1 MMEKLAEIKDG
12 TVFKSGVTDRC
23 NLFLGYKKEDRSTDY
38 ELEKRRYLMKK
49 LKFDS
54 YDGVC
59 FLNGLVF
66 FAPVALLVR
75 TQAGVSEHVFFLLQ
89 ALLSGVIF
97 LGEIPTGFITDK
109 IGYRKSLILA
119 QVLLLGARSL
129 LLAAFVSRSL
139 ALFVVEAVVEGIAA
153 CFTSGTGSAYLYNLY
168 GENGYLV
175 KTAHAEN
182 FGIAGFIISTV
193 AYAGIYKIS
202 GMEGLLITTVV
213 MDIIAVVCSFFLRSE
228 SSKTII
234 ADRKEVQI
242 LAVFKNKKAF
252 LFVISLAIFSIAW
265 LLINFFYVVKLE
277 NCGLPVEWMSLIIL
291 SYSAVQMLAEPI
303 LGKLSDGKNGKSS
316 REKLPAV
323 TAATAGV
330 AFLLFGVVKFR
341 AAVLLLMLILPLL
354 LNLPEYL
361 LMDLENQFV
370 DEAECGS
377 QRAATLSVLNMGVNL
392 VEILT
397 LSASAFLTKIG
408 IQWCFV
414 FVGCFLMAIALL
426 FARIQK

>member
-1 MMEKLAEIKDG
+1 
-12 TVFKSGVTDRC
+12 
-23 NLFLGYKKEDRSTDY
+23 
-38 ELEKRRYLMKK
+38 MKK
-49 LKFDS
+49 LKVDS

-75 TQAGVSEHVFFLLQ
+75 TQAGVSEHIFFLLQ

-109 IGYRKSLILA
+109 IGYRKSLIWA
-119 QVLLLGARSL
+119 QVLLFGARSL

-153 CFTSGTGSAYLYNLY
+153 CFTSGTGSAYLYALY
-168 GENGYLV
+168 GENGYLA
-175 KTAHAEN
+175 KTAHAGN
-182 FGIAGFIISTV
+182 FGTAGFIISTV

-202 GMEGLLITTVV
+202 GMEGLLTTTVV
-213 MDIIAVVCSFFLRSE
+213 TNIIAVVCSFFLRSE
-228 SSKTII
+228 SSKTVI

-265 LLINFFYVVKLE
+265 LLINFFYVEKLE

-291 SYSAVQMLAEPI
+291 IYSAVQMLAEPI
-303 LGKLSDGKNGKSS
+303 LEKLFVGKNGKSG
-316 REKLPAV
+316 RKKLPAV
-323 TAATAGV
+323 TAVTAGV
-330 AFLLFGVVKFR
+330 AFLLFGVIKLR

-370 DEAECGS
+370 DETECGS

>member
-1 MMEKLAEIKDG
+1 
-12 TVFKSGVTDRC
+12 
-23 NLFLGYKKEDRSTDY
+23 
-38 ELEKRRYLMKK
+38 MKK

-139 ALFVVEAVVEGIAA
+139 VLFVVEAVVEGIAA
-153 CFTSGTGSAYLYNLY
+153 CFTSGTGSAYLYALY
-168 GENGYLV
+168 GENGYLA
-175 KTAHAEN
+175 KTAHAGN
-182 FGIAGFIISTV
+182 FGTAGFIISTV

-228 SSKTII
+228 SSKTVI

-265 LLINFFYVVKLE
+265 LLINFFYVEKLE

-303 LGKLSDGKNGKSS
+303 LGKLSDGKNGKSG
-316 REKLPAV
+316 RGKLPAV
-323 TAATAGV
+323 TAAAAGV
-330 AFLLFGVVKFR
+330 AFLFFGVVKFR
-341 AAVLLLMLILPLL
+341 AAVLLLMLMLPLL

-361 LMDLENQFV
+361 LMNLENQFV

>member
-1 MMEKLAEIKDG
+1 
-12 TVFKSGVTDRC
+12 
-23 NLFLGYKKEDRSTDY
+23 
-38 ELEKRRYLMKK
+38 MKK

-75 TQAGVSEHVFFLLQ
+75 TQAGVSEHIFFLLQ

-109 IGYRKSLILA
+109 IGYRKSLIWA
-119 QVLLLGARSL
+119 QVLLFGARSL
-129 LLAAFVSRSL
+129 LLAAYVSRSL
-139 ALFVVEAVVEGIAA
+139 VLFVVEAVVEGIAA
-153 CFTSGTGSAYLYNLY
+153 CFASGTGSAYLYDLY

-182 FGIAGFIISTV
+182 FGTAGFIISTV

-213 MDIIAVVCSFFLRSE
+213 MDVIAVVCSFFLRSE

-242 LAVFKNKKAF
+242 LAIFKNKKAF

-291 SYSAVQMLAEPI
+291 IYSAVQMLAEPI
-303 LGKLSDGKNGKSS
+303 LGKLSDGKNGKSG
-316 REKLPAV
+316 RGKLPAV

-341 AAVLLLMLILPLL
+341 SAVLLLMLILPLL

-370 DEAECGS
+370 DETECGS

>member
-1 MMEKLAEIKDG
+1 
-12 TVFKSGVTDRC
+12 
-23 NLFLGYKKEDRSTDY
+23 
-38 ELEKRRYLMKK
+38 MKK

-75 TQAGVSEHVFFLLQ
+75 TQAGVSEHIFFLLQ

-139 ALFVVEAVVEGIAA
+139 VLFVVEAVVEGIAA
-153 CFTSGTGSAYLYNLY
+153 CFTSGTGSAYLYALY
-168 GENGYLV
+168 GENGYLA
-175 KTAHAEN
+175 KTAHAGN
-182 FGIAGFIISTV
+182 FGTAGFIISTV

-228 SSKTII
+228 SSKTVI

-265 LLINFFYVVKLE
+265 LLINFFYVEKLE

-303 LGKLSDGKNGKSS
+303 LGKLSDGKNGKFG
-316 REKLPAV
+316 RKKLPAV
-323 TAATAGV
+323 TAVTAGV

-361 LMDLENQFV
+361 LMNLENQFV

-414 FVGCFLMAIALL
+414 FVGCFLMVIALL

>member
-1 MMEKLAEIKDG
+1 
-12 TVFKSGVTDRC
+12 
-23 NLFLGYKKEDRSTDY
+23 
-38 ELEKRRYLMKK
+38 MKK
-49 LKFDS
+49 IKFDS

-153 CFTSGTGSAYLYNLY
+153 CFTSGTGSAYLYDLY

-182 FGIAGFIISTV
+182 FGTAGFIISTV

-228 SSKTII
+228 SSKTVI

-265 LLINFFYVVKLE
+265 LLINFFYVEKLE

-303 LGKLSDGKNGKSS
+303 LGKLSDGKNGKSG
-316 REKLPAV
+316 RGKLPAV
-323 TAATAGV
+323 TAAAAGV
-330 AFLLFGVVKFR
+330 AFLFFGVVKFR
-341 AAVLLLMLILPLL
+341 AAVLLLMLMLPLL

-361 LMDLENQFV
+361 LMNLENQFV

>member
-1 MMEKLAEIKDG
+1 
-12 TVFKSGVTDRC
+12 
-23 NLFLGYKKEDRSTDY
+23 
-38 ELEKRRYLMKK
+38 MKK

-75 TQAGVSEHVFFLLQ
+75 TQAGVSEHIFFLLQ

-109 IGYRKSLILA
+109 IGYRKSLIWA
-119 QVLLLGARSL
+119 QVLLFGARSL

-139 ALFVVEAVVEGIAA
+139 ALFVVEAVVEGIAV
-153 CFTSGTGSAYLYNLY
+153 CFTSGTGSAYLYDLY

-182 FGIAGFIISTV
+182 FGTAGFIISTV

-242 LAVFKNKKAF
+242 LAIFKNKKAF

-291 SYSAVQMLAEPI
+291 IYSAVQMLAEPI
-303 LGKLSDGKNGKSS
+303 LEKLSDGKNGKSG
-316 REKLPAV
+316 RGKLPAV

>member
-1 MMEKLAEIKDG
+1 
-12 TVFKSGVTDRC
+12 
-23 NLFLGYKKEDRSTDY
+23 
-38 ELEKRRYLMKK
+38 MKK

-75 TQAGVSEHVFFLLQ
+75 TQAGVSEHVFFILQ

-139 ALFVVEAVVEGIAA
+139 VLFVVEAVVEGIAA
-153 CFTSGTGSAYLYNLY
+153 CFTSGTGSAYLYDLY

-182 FGIAGFIISTV
+182 FGTAGFIISTV

-228 SSKTII
+228 SSKAVI

-242 LAVFKNKKAF
+242 LAIFKNKKAF

-330 AFLLFGVVKFR
+330 AFLLFGVIKFR

-361 LMDLENQFV
+361 LMNLENQFV

>member
-1 MMEKLAEIKDG
+1 
-12 TVFKSGVTDRC
+12 
-23 NLFLGYKKEDRSTDY
+23 
-38 ELEKRRYLMKK
+38 MKK
-49 LKFDS
+49 IKFDS

-75 TQAGVSEHVFFLLQ
+75 TQAGVSEHIFFLLQ

-153 CFTSGTGSAYLYNLY
+153 CFTSGTGRAYLYDLY

-182 FGIAGFIISTV
+182 FGTAGFIISTV

-228 SSKTII
+228 SSKAVI

-242 LAVFKNKKAF
+242 LAIFKNKKAF

-265 LLINFFYVVKLE
+265 LLINFFYVEKLE

-291 SYSAVQMLAEPI
+291 NYSAVQMLAEPI
-303 LGKLSDGKNGKSS
+303 LGKLSDGKNGKSG

-323 TAATAGV
+323 TAAAAGV

-414 FVGCFLMAIALL
+414 FVGCFLMVIAHL

>member
-1 MMEKLAEIKDG
+1 
-12 TVFKSGVTDRC
+12 
-23 NLFLGYKKEDRSTDY
+23 
-38 ELEKRRYLMKK
+38 MKK

-75 TQAGVSEHVFFLLQ
+75 TQAGVSEHIFFLLQ

-119 QVLLLGARSL
+119 QVLLFGARSL

-139 ALFVVEAVVEGIAA
+139 ALFVVEAVVEGIAM
-153 CFTSGTGSAYLYNLY
+153 CFTSGTGSAYLYELY
-168 GENGYLV
+168 GENGYLA
-175 KTAHAEN
+175 KTAHAGN
-182 FGIAGFIISTV
+182 FGTSGFIISTV

-202 GMEGLLITTVV
+202 GMEGLLVTTVV
-213 MDIIAVVCSFFLRSE
+213 TNIIAVVCSFFLRSE
-228 SSKTII
+228 NSKTVT

-265 LLINFFYVVKLE
+265 LLINFFYVEKLE

-291 SYSAVQMLAEPI
+291 IYSAVQMLAEPI
-303 LGKLSDGKNGKSS
+303 LEKLSVGKNGKSG
-316 REKLPAV
+316 RKKLLAV
-323 TAATAGV
+323 TAVTAGV
-330 AFLLFGVVKFR
+330 AFLLFGVIKLR

-414 FVGCFLMAIALL
+414 FVGCFLMGIAFL
-426 FARIQK
+426 FAGIKK

>member
-1 MMEKLAEIKDG
+1 
-12 TVFKSGVTDRC
+12 
-23 NLFLGYKKEDRSTDY
+23 
-38 ELEKRRYLMKK
+38 MKK

-75 TQAGVSEHVFFLLQ
+75 TQAGVSEHIFFLLQ

-139 ALFVVEAVVEGIAA
+139 VLFVVEAVVEGIAA
-153 CFTSGTGSAYLYNLY
+153 CFISGTGSAYLYALY
-168 GENGYLV
+168 GENGYLA
-175 KTAHAEN
+175 KTAHAGN
-182 FGIAGFIISTV
+182 FGTAGFIISTV

-213 MDIIAVVCSFFLRSE
+213 MNIIAVVCSFFLRSE
-228 SSKTII
+228 SSKTVI

-265 LLINFFYVVKLE
+265 LLINFFYVEKLE

-303 LGKLSDGKNGKSS
+303 LGKLSDGKNGKSG
-316 REKLPAV
+316 RKKLPAV
-323 TAATAGV
+323 TAVTAGV
-330 AFLLFGVVKFR
+330 AFLLFGVIKFR

-370 DEAECGS
+370 DETECGS

>member
-1 MMEKLAEIKDG
+1 
-12 TVFKSGVTDRC
+12 
-23 NLFLGYKKEDRSTDY
+23 
-38 ELEKRRYLMKK
+38 MKK

-139 ALFVVEAVVEGIAA
+139 VLFVVEAVVEGIAA
-153 CFTSGTGSAYLYNLY
+153 CFTSGTGSAYLYALY
-168 GENGYLV
+168 GENGYLA
-175 KTAHAEN
+175 KTAHAGN
-182 FGIAGFIISTV
+182 FGTAGFIISTV

-213 MDIIAVVCSFFLRSE
+213 MDVIAVVCSFYLRSE

-242 LAVFKNKKAF
+242 LAIFKNKKAF

-303 LGKLSDGKNGKSS
+303 LGKLSDGKKGKSG
-316 REKLPAV
+316 RGKLPAV
-323 TAATAGV
+323 TAAAAGV
-330 AFLLFGVVKFR
+330 AFLFFGVVKFR

-361 LMDLENQFV
+361 LMNLENQFV

-377 QRAATLSVLNMGVNL
+377 QRAAMLSVLNMGVNL

>member
-1 MMEKLAEIKDG
+1 
-12 TVFKSGVTDRC
+12 
-23 NLFLGYKKEDRSTDY
+23 
-38 ELEKRRYLMKK
+38 MKK

-75 TQAGVSEHVFFLLQ
+75 TQAGVSEHIFFLLQ

-109 IGYRKSLILA
+109 IGYRKSLIWA
-119 QVLLLGARSL
+119 QVLLFGARSL
-129 LLAAFVSRSL
+129 LLAAYVSQSL
-139 ALFVVEAVVEGIAA
+139 ALFVVEAVVEWIAA
-153 CFTSGTGSAYLYNLY
+153 CFASGTGSAYLYALY
-168 GENGYLV
+168 GENGYLA

-182 FGIAGFIISTV
+182 FGTAGFIISTV

-242 LAVFKNKKAF
+242 LAIFKNKKAF

-265 LLINFFYVVKLE
+265 LLINFFYVEKLE

-303 LGKLSDGKNGKSS
+303 LGKLSDGKNGKSG
-316 REKLPAV
+316 RGKLPAV

-370 DEAECGS
+370 DETECGS

>member
-1 MMEKLAEIKDG
+1 
-12 TVFKSGVTDRC
+12 
-23 NLFLGYKKEDRSTDY
+23 
-38 ELEKRRYLMKK
+38 MKK

-75 TQAGVSEHVFFLLQ
+75 TQAGVSEHVFFILQ

-139 ALFVVEAVVEGIAA
+139 VLFVVEAVVEGIAA
-153 CFTSGTGSAYLYNLY
+153 CFTSGTGSAYLYALY
-168 GENGYLV
+168 GENGYLA
-175 KTAHAEN
+175 KTAHAGN
-182 FGIAGFIISTV
+182 FGTAGFIISTV

-213 MDIIAVVCSFFLRSE
+213 MDVIAVVCSFFLRSE

-265 LLINFFYVVKLE
+265 LLINFFYVEKLE

-291 SYSAVQMLAEPI
+291 IYSAVQMLAEPI
-303 LGKLSDGKNGKSS
+303 LGKLSDGKNVKSG
-316 REKLPAV
+316 RGKLPAV

-341 AAVLLLMLILPLL
+341 SAVLLLMLILPLL

-361 LMDLENQFV
+361 LMNLENQFV

>member
-1 MMEKLAEIKDG
+1 
-12 TVFKSGVTDRC
+12 
-23 NLFLGYKKEDRSTDY
+23 
-38 ELEKRRYLMKK
+38 MKK

-75 TQAGVSEHVFFLLQ
+75 TQAGVSEHIFFLLQ

-109 IGYRKSLILA
+109 IGYRKSLIWA
-119 QVLLLGARSL
+119 QVLLFGARSL

-153 CFTSGTGSAYLYNLY
+153 CFTSGTGSAYLYALY

-182 FGIAGFIISTV
+182 FGTAGFIISTV

-228 SSKTII
+228 SSKAVI

-242 LAVFKNKKAF
+242 LAIFKNKKAF

-303 LGKLSDGKNGKSS
+303 LGKLSDGKNGKSG
-316 REKLPAV
+316 RGKLPAV

-361 LMDLENQFV
+361 LMNLENQFV

>member
-1 MMEKLAEIKDG
+1 
-12 TVFKSGVTDRC
+12 
-23 NLFLGYKKEDRSTDY
+23 
-38 ELEKRRYLMKK
+38 MKK

-75 TQAGVSEHVFFLLQ
+75 TQAGVSEHIFFLLQ

-139 ALFVVEAVVEGIAA
+139 VLFVVEAVVEGTAT
-153 CFTSGTGSAYLYNLY
+153 CFTSGTGSAYLYDLY

-182 FGIAGFIISTV
+182 FGTAGFIISTV

-213 MDIIAVVCSFFLRSE
+213 MDIIAVVCSFYLRSE

-234 ADRKEVQI
+234 ADRKEMRLQADIRQQENSADTMQKKQEKDSIRQI

-303 LGKLSDGKNGKSS
+303 LEKLSDGKNGKSG
-316 REKLPAV
+316 RETAAV
-323 TAATAGV
+323 TAVTAGV

-361 LMDLENQFV
+361 LMNLENQFV

-414 FVGCFLMAIALL
+414 FVGCFLMVIALL

>member
-1 MMEKLAEIKDG
+1 
-12 TVFKSGVTDRC
+12 
-23 NLFLGYKKEDRSTDY
+23 
-38 ELEKRRYLMKK
+38 MKK

-75 TQAGVSEHVFFLLQ
+75 TQAGVSEHIFFLLQ

-109 IGYRKSLILA
+109 IGYRKSLIWA
-119 QVLLLGARSL
+119 QVLLFGARSL

-139 ALFVVEAVVEGIAA
+139 ALFVVEAVVEGIAV
-153 CFTSGTGSAYLYNLY
+153 CFTSGTGSAYLYDLY

-182 FGIAGFIISTV
+182 FGTAGFIISTV

-242 LAVFKNKKAF
+242 LAIFKNKKAF

-291 SYSAVQMLAEPI
+291 IYSAVQMLAEPI
-303 LGKLSDGKNGKSS
+303 LGKLSDGKNGKSG
-316 REKLPAV
+316 RGKLPAV

-341 AAVLLLMLILPLL
+341 SAVLLLMLILPLL

-361 LMDLENQFV
+361 LMNLENQFV

-377 QRAATLSVLNMGVNL
+377 QRAATPSVLNMGVNL

-414 FVGCFLMAIALL
+414 FVGCFLMVIALL

>member
-1 MMEKLAEIKDG
+1 
-12 TVFKSGVTDRC
+12 
-23 NLFLGYKKEDRSTDY
+23 
-38 ELEKRRYLMKK
+38 MKK

-139 ALFVVEAVVEGIAA
+139 VLFVVEAVVEGIAA
-153 CFTSGTGSAYLYNLY
+153 CFTSGTGSAYLYALY
-168 GENGYLV
+168 GENGYLA
-175 KTAHAEN
+175 KTAHAGN
-182 FGIAGFIISTV
+182 FGTAGFIISTV

-228 SSKTII
+228 SSKTVI

-242 LAVFKNKKAF
+242 LAIFKNKKAF

-323 TAATAGV
+323 TAAAAGV

-361 LMDLENQFV
+361 LMNLENQFV

-414 FVGCFLMAIALL
+414 FVGCFLMVIALL

>member
-1 MMEKLAEIKDG
+1 
-12 TVFKSGVTDRC
+12 
-23 NLFLGYKKEDRSTDY
+23 
-38 ELEKRRYLMKK
+38 MKK

-75 TQAGVSEHVFFLLQ
+75 TQAGVSEHVFFILQ

-119 QVLLLGARSL
+119 QVLLFGARSL

-242 LAVFKNKKAF
+242 LAIFKNKKAF

-265 LLINFFYVVKLE
+265 LLINFFYVEKLE

-303 LGKLSDGKNGKSS
+303 LGKLSDGKNGKSG

-323 TAATAGV
+323 TAAAAGV

-370 DEAECGS
+370 DETECGS

>member
-1 MMEKLAEIKDG
+1 
-12 TVFKSGVTDRC
+12 
-23 NLFLGYKKEDRSTDY
+23 
-38 ELEKRRYLMKK
+38 MKK

-139 ALFVVEAVVEGIAA
+139 VLFVVEAVVEGIAA
-153 CFTSGTGSAYLYNLY
+153 CFTSGTGSAYLYALY
-168 GENGYLV
+168 GENGYLA
-175 KTAHAEN
+175 KTAHAGN
-182 FGIAGFIISTV
+182 FGTAGFIISTV

-213 MDIIAVVCSFFLRSE
+213 MDVIAVVCSFFLRSE
-228 SSKTII
+228 SSKAVI

-242 LAVFKNKKAF
+242 LAIFKNKKAF

-277 NCGLPVEWMSLIIL
+277 NCGLPVECMSLIIL

-303 LGKLSDGKNGKSS
+303 LGKLSDGKNGKSG
-316 REKLPAV
+316 RKKLLAV
-323 TAATAGV
+323 TAVTAGV
-330 AFLLFGVVKFR
+330 AFLLFGVIKFR

-370 DEAECGS
+370 DETECGS

-414 FVGCFLMAIALL
+414 FVGGFLMAIALL

>member
-1 MMEKLAEIKDG
+1 
-12 TVFKSGVTDRC
+12 
-23 NLFLGYKKEDRSTDY
+23 
-38 ELEKRRYLMKK
+38 MKK

-75 TQAGVSEHVFFLLQ
+75 TQAGVSEHVFFILQ

-139 ALFVVEAVVEGIAA
+139 VLFVVEAVVEGIAA
-153 CFTSGTGSAYLYNLY
+153 CFTSGTGSAYLYALY
-168 GENGYLV
+168 GENGYLA
-175 KTAHAEN
+175 KTAHAGN
-182 FGIAGFIISTV
+182 FGTAGFIISTV

-228 SSKTII
+228 SSKAVI

-242 LAVFKNKKAF
+242 LAIFKNKKAF

-265 LLINFFYVVKLE
+265 LLINFFYVEKLE

-303 LGKLSDGKNGKSS
+303 LEKLPVGKNGKSG
-316 REKLPAV
+316 RKKLSAV
-323 TAATAGV
+323 TAVTAGV
-330 AFLLFGVVKFR
+330 AFLLFGVIKFR

-370 DEAECGS
+370 DETECGS

>member
-1 MMEKLAEIKDG
+1 
-12 TVFKSGVTDRC
+12 
-23 NLFLGYKKEDRSTDY
+23 
-38 ELEKRRYLMKK
+38 MKK

-75 TQAGVSEHVFFLLQ
+75 TQAGVSEHIFFLLQ

-119 QVLLLGARSL
+119 QVLLFGARIL

-153 CFTSGTGSAYLYNLY
+153 CFTSGTGSAYLYDLY

-182 FGIAGFIISTV
+182 FGTAGFIISTV

-228 SSKTII
+228 SSKTVI

-265 LLINFFYVVKLE
+265 LLINFFYVEKLE

-303 LGKLSDGKNGKSS
+303 LGKLSDGKNGKSG
-316 REKLPAV
+316 RKKMLAV
-323 TAATAGV
+323 TAVTAGV
-330 AFLLFGVVKFR
+330 AFLLFGVIKFR

-370 DEAECGS
+370 DETECGS

>member
-1 MMEKLAEIKDG
+1 
-12 TVFKSGVTDRC
+12 
-23 NLFLGYKKEDRSTDY
+23 
-38 ELEKRRYLMKK
+38 MKK

-75 TQAGVSEHVFFLLQ
+75 TQAGVSEHIFFLLQ

-109 IGYRKSLILA
+109 IGYRKSLIWA

-153 CFTSGTGSAYLYNLY
+153 CFTSGTGSAYLHDLY

-182 FGIAGFIISTV
+182 FGTAGFIISTV

-228 SSKTII
+228 SSKTVI

-242 LAVFKNKKAF
+242 LEVFKNKKAF

-265 LLINFFYVVKLE
+265 LLINFFYVEKLE

-291 SYSAVQMLAEPI
+291 IYSAVQMLAEPI
-303 LGKLSDGKNGKSS
+303 LEKLSVGKNGKSG
-316 REKLPAV
+316 RKKLLAV
-323 TAATAGV
+323 TAVTAGV
-330 AFLLFGVVKFR
+330 AFLLFGVIKLR

-370 DEAECGS
+370 DETECGS

-414 FVGCFLMAIALL
+414 FVGCFLMVIALL
-426 FARIQK
+426 FVRIQK

>member
-1 MMEKLAEIKDG
+1 
-12 TVFKSGVTDRC
+12 
-23 NLFLGYKKEDRSTDY
+23 
-38 ELEKRRYLMKK
+38 MKK

-75 TQAGVSEHVFFLLQ
+75 TQAGVSEHIFFLLQ
-89 ALLSGVIF
+89 ALLSSVIF

-109 IGYRKSLILA
+109 IGYRKSLIWA
-119 QVLLLGARSL
+119 QVLLFGARSL

-153 CFTSGTGSAYLYNLY
+153 CFTSGTGSAYLYALY
-168 GENGYLV
+168 GENGYLA
-175 KTAHAEN
+175 KTAHAGN
-182 FGIAGFIISTV
+182 FGTAGFIISTV

-213 MDIIAVVCSFFLRSE
+213 ANATTVVCSFFLRSE
-228 SSKTII
+228 SSKTVI

-265 LLINFFYVVKLE
+265 LLINFFYVEKLE

-303 LGKLSDGKNGKSS
+303 LGKLSDGKNGKSG

-323 TAATAGV
+323 TAAAAGV

-370 DEAECGS
+370 DETECGS
-377 QRAATLSVLNMGVNL
+377 QRAATLSVINMGVNL

>member
-1 MMEKLAEIKDG
+1 
-12 TVFKSGVTDRC
+12 
-23 NLFLGYKKEDRSTDY
+23 
-38 ELEKRRYLMKK
+38 MKK

-75 TQAGVSEHVFFLLQ
+75 TQAGVSEHVFFILQ

-109 IGYRKSLILA
+109 IGYRKSLIWA
-119 QVLLLGARSL
+119 QVLLFGARSL

-139 ALFVVEAVVEGIAA
+139 VLFVVEAVVEGIAA
-153 CFTSGTGSAYLYNLY
+153 CFTSGTGSAYLYALY
-168 GENGYLV
+168 GENGYLA
-175 KTAHAEN
+175 KTAHAGN
-182 FGIAGFIISTV
+182 FGTAGFIISTV

-213 MDIIAVVCSFFLRSE
+213 MDVIAVVCSFFLRSE

-265 LLINFFYVVKLE
+265 LLINFFYVEKLE

-291 SYSAVQMLAEPI
+291 IYSAVQMLAEPI
-303 LGKLSDGKNGKSS
+303 LGKLSDGKNGKSG
-316 REKLPAV
+316 RGKLPAV

-341 AAVLLLMLILPLL
+341 SAVLLLMLILPLL

-361 LMDLENQFV
+361 LMNLENQFV

>member
-1 MMEKLAEIKDG
+1 
-12 TVFKSGVTDRC
+12 
-23 NLFLGYKKEDRSTDY
+23 
-38 ELEKRRYLMKK
+38 MKK

-139 ALFVVEAVVEGIAA
+139 ALFVVEAVVEGTAA
-153 CFTSGTGSAYLYNLY
+153 CFTSGTGSAYLYDLY

-182 FGIAGFIISTV
+182 FGTAGFIISTV

-228 SSKTII
+228 SSKAVI

-242 LAVFKNKKAF
+242 LAIFKNKKAF

-265 LLINFFYVVKLE
+265 LLINFFYVEKIE

>member
-1 MMEKLAEIKDG
+1 
-12 TVFKSGVTDRC
+12 
-23 NLFLGYKKEDRSTDY
+23 
-38 ELEKRRYLMKK
+38 MKK

-139 ALFVVEAVVEGIAA
+139 ALFVVEAVVEGTAT
-153 CFTSGTGSAYLYNLY
+153 CFTSGTGSAYLYDLY

-182 FGIAGFIISTV
+182 FGTAGFIISTV

-242 LAVFKNKKAF
+242 LAIFKNKKAF

-265 LLINFFYVVKLE
+265 LLINFFYVEKLE

-361 LMDLENQFV
+361 LMNLENQFV

>member
-1 MMEKLAEIKDG
+1 
-12 TVFKSGVTDRC
+12 
-23 NLFLGYKKEDRSTDY
+23 
-38 ELEKRRYLMKK
+38 MKK

-75 TQAGVSEHVFFLLQ
+75 TQAGVSEHIFFLLQ

-139 ALFVVEAVVEGIAA
+139 ALFVVEAVVEGTAT
-153 CFTSGTGSAYLYNLY
+153 CFTSGTGSAYLYDLY

-182 FGIAGFIISTV
+182 FGTAGFIISTV

-228 SSKTII
+228 SSKTVI

-242 LAVFKNKKAF
+242 LAIFKNKKAF

-265 LLINFFYVVKLE
+265 LLINFFYVEKLE

-303 LGKLSDGKNGKSS
+303 LGKLSDGKNGKSG
-316 REKLPAV
+316 REKLPTV
-323 TAATAGV
+323 TASIAGV

-341 AAVLLLMLILPLL
+341 AAVLLLMLMLPLL

-361 LMDLENQFV
+361 LMNLENQFV

>member
-1 MMEKLAEIKDG
+1 
-12 TVFKSGVTDRC
+12 
-23 NLFLGYKKEDRSTDY
+23 
-38 ELEKRRYLMKK
+38 MKK

-75 TQAGVSEHVFFLLQ
+75 TQAGVSEHIFFLLQ

-119 QVLLLGARSL
+119 QMLLLGARSL

-153 CFTSGTGSAYLYNLY
+153 CFTSGTGSAYLYALY
-168 GENGYLV
+168 GENGYLA
-175 KTAHAEN
+175 KTAHAGN
-182 FGIAGFIISTV
+182 FGTAGFIISTV
-193 AYAGIYKIS
+193 AYAWIYKIS

-213 MDIIAVVCSFFLRSE
+213 MDVIAVVCSFYLRSE

-265 LLINFFYVVKLE
+265 LLINFFYVEKLE

-303 LGKLSDGKNGKSS
+303 LEKLPVGKNGKSG
-316 REKLPAV
+316 RKKLPAV
-323 TAATAGV
+323 TAVTAGV
-330 AFLLFGVVKFR
+330 AFLLFGVIKFR

-370 DEAECGS
+370 DETECGS

-414 FVGCFLMAIALL
+414 FVGGFLMAIALL

>member
-1 MMEKLAEIKDG
+1 
-12 TVFKSGVTDRC
+12 
-23 NLFLGYKKEDRSTDY
+23 
-38 ELEKRRYLMKK
+38 MKK

-75 TQAGVSEHVFFLLQ
+75 TQAGVSEHIFFLLQ

-109 IGYRKSLILA
+109 IGYRKSLIWA
-119 QVLLLGARSL
+119 QVLLFGARSL

-139 ALFVVEAVVEGIAA
+139 ALFVVEAVVEGTAT
-153 CFTSGTGSAYLYNLY
+153 CFTSGTGSAYLYALY
-168 GENGYLV
+168 GENGYLA
-175 KTAHAEN
+175 KTAHAGN
-182 FGIAGFIISTV
+182 FGTAGFIISTV

-213 MDIIAVVCSFFLRSE
+213 MNIIAVVCSFYLRSE
-228 SSKTII
+228 SSKTVI

-265 LLINFFYVVKLE
+265 LLINFFYVEKLE

-323 TAATAGV
+323 TAAAAGV

-361 LMDLENQFV
+361 LMNLENQFV

-414 FVGCFLMAIALL
+414 FVGCFLMVIALL

>member
-1 MMEKLAEIKDG
+1 
-12 TVFKSGVTDRC
+12 
-23 NLFLGYKKEDRSTDY
+23 
-38 ELEKRRYLMKK
+38 MKK

-139 ALFVVEAVVEGIAA
+139 VLFVVEAVVEGIAA
-153 CFTSGTGSAYLYNLY
+153 CFISGTGSAYLYALY
-168 GENGYLV
+168 GENGYLA
-175 KTAHAEN
+175 KTAHAGN
-182 FGIAGFIISTV
+182 FGTAGFIISTV

-213 MDIIAVVCSFFLRSE
+213 MNIIAVVCSFFLRSE
-228 SSKTII
+228 SSKTVI

-303 LGKLSDGKNGKSS
+303 LGKLSDGKKGKSG
-316 REKLPAV
+316 RGKLPAV

-361 LMDLENQFV
+361 LMNLENQFV

>member
-1 MMEKLAEIKDG
+1 
-12 TVFKSGVTDRC
+12 
-23 NLFLGYKKEDRSTDY
+23 
-38 ELEKRRYLMKK
+38 MKK

-75 TQAGVSEHVFFLLQ
+75 TQAGVSEHIFFLLQ

-119 QVLLLGARSL
+119 QVLLFGARSL

-153 CFTSGTGSAYLYNLY
+153 CFTSGTGSAYLYALY

-182 FGIAGFIISTV
+182 FGTAGFIISTV

-213 MDIIAVVCSFFLRSE
+213 TNIIAVVCSFFLRSE
-228 SSKTII
+228 SSKTVI

-265 LLINFFYVVKLE
+265 LLINFFYVEKLE

-291 SYSAVQMLAEPI
+291 IYSAVQMLAEPI
-303 LGKLSDGKNGKSS
+303 LEKLSVGKNGKSG
-316 REKLPAV
+316 RKKLLAV
-323 TAATAGV
+323 TAVTAGV
-330 AFLLFGVVKFR
+330 AFLLFGVIKFR

-370 DEAECGS
+370 DETECGS

-414 FVGCFLMAIALL
+414 FVGCFLMVIALL
-426 FARIQK
+426 FVRIQK

>member
-1 MMEKLAEIKDG
+1 
-12 TVFKSGVTDRC
+12 
-23 NLFLGYKKEDRSTDY
+23 
-38 ELEKRRYLMKK
+38 MKK

-139 ALFVVEAVVEGIAA
+139 VLFVEEAVVEGIAA
-153 CFTSGTGSAYLYNLY
+153 CFTSGTGSAYLYALY
-168 GENGYLV
+168 GENGYLA
-175 KTAHAEN
+175 KTAHAGN
-182 FGIAGFIISTV
+182 FGTAGFIISTV

-228 SSKTII
+228 SSKAVI

-242 LAVFKNKKAF
+242 LAIFKNKKAF

-277 NCGLPVEWMSLIIL
+277 NCGLPVECMSLIIL

-303 LGKLSDGKNGKSS
+303 LGKLSDGKNGKSG
-316 REKLPAV
+316 RKKLPAV
-323 TAATAGV
+323 TAVTAGV
-330 AFLLFGVVKFR
+330 AFLLFGVIKFR

-370 DEAECGS
+370 DETECGS

-414 FVGCFLMAIALL
+414 FVGCFLMAIAHL

>member
-1 MMEKLAEIKDG
+1 
-12 TVFKSGVTDRC
+12 
-23 NLFLGYKKEDRSTDY
+23 
-38 ELEKRRYLMKK
+38 MKK

-75 TQAGVSEHVFFLLQ
+75 TQAGVSEHVFFILQ

-139 ALFVVEAVVEGIAA
+139 VLFVVEAVVEGIAA
-153 CFTSGTGSAYLYNLY
+153 CFTSGTGSAYLYALY
-168 GENGYLV
+168 GENGYLA
-175 KTAHAEN
+175 KTAHAGN
-182 FGIAGFIISTV
+182 FGTAGFIISTV

-265 LLINFFYVVKLE
+265 LLINFFYVEKLE

-303 LGKLSDGKNGKSS
+303 LGKLSDGKNGKSG
-316 REKLPAV
+316 RGKLPAV

-370 DEAECGS
+370 DETECGS

>member
-1 MMEKLAEIKDG
+1 
-12 TVFKSGVTDRC
+12 
-23 NLFLGYKKEDRSTDY
+23 
-38 ELEKRRYLMKK
+38 MKK

-75 TQAGVSEHVFFLLQ
+75 TQAGVSEHIFFLLQ

-109 IGYRKSLILA
+109 IGYRKSLIWA
-119 QVLLLGARSL
+119 QVLLFGARSL

-153 CFTSGTGSAYLYNLY
+153 CFTSGTGSAYLYALY
-168 GENGYLV
+168 GENGYLA
-175 KTAHAEN
+175 KTAHAGN
-182 FGIAGFIISTV
+182 FGTSGFIISTV

-213 MDIIAVVCSFFLRSE
+213 TNIIAVVCSFFLRSE
-228 SSKTII
+228 SSKTVI

-265 LLINFFYVVKLE
+265 LLINFFYVEKLE
-277 NCGLPVEWMSLIIL
+277 NCGLPVELMSLIVLI
-291 SYSAVQMLAEPI
+291 YSAVQMLAEPI
-303 LGKLSDGKNGKSS
+303 LEKLSVGKNGKSG
-316 REKLPAV
+316 RKKLLAV
-323 TAATAGV
+323 TAVTAGV
-330 AFLLFGVVKFR
+330 AFLLFGVIKFR

-370 DEAECGS
+370 DETECGN

-414 FVGCFLMAIALL
+414 FVGCFLMVIALL
-426 FARIQK
+426 FVRIQK

>member
-1 MMEKLAEIKDG
+1 MAQFLNQ
-12 TVFKSGVTDRC
+12 VTDRC

-139 ALFVVEAVVEGIAA
+139 VLFVVEAVVEGIAA
-153 CFTSGTGSAYLYNLY
+153 CFTSGTGSAYLYALY
-168 GENGYLV
+168 GENGYLA
-175 KTAHAEN
+175 KTAHAGN
-182 FGIAGFIISTV
+182 FGTAGFIISTV

-202 GMEGLLITTVV
+202 GMEGLLIITVV

-228 SSKTII
+228 SSKTVI

-291 SYSAVQMLAEPI
+291 SYSAVQMLAAPI
-303 LGKLSDGKNGKSS
+303 LGKLSDGKNGKSG
-316 REKLPAV
+316 RGKLPAV

-330 AFLLFGVVKFR
+330 AFLLFRVVKFR

-370 DEAECGS
+370 DETECGS

>member
-1 MMEKLAEIKDG
+1 
-12 TVFKSGVTDRC
+12 
-23 NLFLGYKKEDRSTDY
+23 
-38 ELEKRRYLMKK
+38 MKK

-153 CFTSGTGSAYLYNLY
+153 CFTSGTGSAYLYDLY

-175 KTAHAEN
+175 KTAHAGN
-182 FGIAGFIISTV
+182 FGTAGFIISTV

-228 SSKTII
+228 SSKTVI

-265 LLINFFYVVKLE
+265 LLINFFYVEKLE

-303 LGKLSDGKNGKSS
+303 LGKLSDGKNGKSG
-316 REKLPAV
+316 RGKLPAV

-341 AAVLLLMLILPLL
+341 SAVLLLMLILPLL